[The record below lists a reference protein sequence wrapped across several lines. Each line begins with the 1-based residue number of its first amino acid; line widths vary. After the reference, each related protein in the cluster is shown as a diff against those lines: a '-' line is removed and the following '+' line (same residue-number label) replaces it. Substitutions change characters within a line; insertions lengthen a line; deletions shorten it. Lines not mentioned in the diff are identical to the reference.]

1 MRRGFGRLLF
11 VLLLANGL
19 HAFSPVPQGQ
29 PQPVRYTVSLFNPSA
44 HMVQVRIVLPAG
56 NPSHDLQLPVWNA
69 LYQVRDFSQYVSS
82 VKAHSQTGSELPVQ
96 TVNKSRWRVAGA
108 AHGAVVEYQ
117 VLAKLPGPY
126 GAELNSHHAFFN
138 LAEILMYP
146 VDMRGSPVRIDFDQL
161 PATWKPA
168 TSLAR
173 DDRSG
178 YSAPNY
184 DRLVDSPVEISEFAE
199 SDFDLN
205 GARYRIV
212 VDANPADYDITKLT
226 SMVRDIVQAE
236 TIWMHDQPFN
246 SYLFIYHFPRDGGGG
261 GMEHAYSTAID
272 VNARTLADDPES
284 FPDVTAHEFFHLWNV
299 KRIRPQSLE
308 PVDYTQENYTD
319 ALWFSEGVT
328 NTVQEYVLLKTGMLG
343 ERAFLDHLADRIE
356 EIERRTA
363 HLTQSAEAS
372 SLSAWLEK
380 YPAYW
385 RANRS
390 ISYYSKGE
398 LLGYALDLTMRNA
411 SSDKVSLQD
420 AFLSLNRNYAQKGKF
435 FPDSEGLRQAA
446 ETVEDSSLQNFF
458 QKYVAG
464 TEGIPWNDL
473 LHSVGLQLIRT
484 MTEASDPGFEAGRM
498 FDMPAVVISVQPG
511 SVAEAAGLKEG
522 DSILSINGEP
532 AAVDFDSRLA
542 SVAAGE
548 ELRLQIRNA
557 GGERELKFKAGSR
570 QLLHVEIKEVENVTA
585 QQKSRRR
592 AWLGIGEPV
601 P

>member
-1 MRRGFGRLLF
+1 
-11 VLLLANGL
+11 
-19 HAFSPVPQGQ
+19 
-29 PQPVRYTVSLFNPSA
+29 
-44 HMVQVRIVLPAG
+44 
-56 NPSHDLQLPVWNA
+56 
-69 LYQVRDFSQYVSS
+69 
-82 VKAHSQTGSELPVQ
+82 
-96 TVNKSRWRVAGA
+96 
-108 AHGAVVEYQ
+108 
-117 VLAKLPGPY
+117 
-126 GAELNSHHAFFN
+126 
-138 LAEILMYP
+138 
-146 VDMRGSPVRIDFDQL
+146 
-161 PATWKPA
+161 
-168 TSLAR
+168 
-173 DDRSG
+173 
-178 YSAPNY
+178 
-184 DRLVDSPVEISEFAE
+184 
-199 SDFDLN
+199 
-205 GARYRIV
+205 
-212 VDANPADYDITKLT
+212 
-226 SMVRDIVQAE
+226 
-236 TIWMHDQPFN
+236 
-246 SYLFIYHFPRDGGGG
+246 
-261 GMEHAYSTAID
+261 MEHAYSTAID

-356 EIERRTA
+356 EIERRPA

-446 ETVEDSSLQNFF
+446 ETVENSSLQNFF